1 MKEATFIVRLLY
13 SNFPEVDFINEEN
26 NEDGSISLIFDA
38 SEANRQML
46 EDFLSSEGLDFS
58 IDEPYLT
65 IIGADDED
73 LEEGL
78 EEEDSKT
85 LTEGIFDF
93 DINTY
98 QTSSPL
104 RGANLRL
111 YDRNSYSSFTGYEG
125 QYIQNA
131 VDQLKAKFPDADS
144 WVNNISDD
152 YIYHIYKAREKNG
165 SLWWDKPGINI
176 EAIKEPEK
184 FVKYFTVACA
194 LPALGFIRKAYNS
207 DWWATAQQLG
217 IILYGTP
224 ILKAIKDR
232 LPDIIK
238 TQEEKE
244 KKKADRKAAKEQAK
258 LSSTTASAAASS
270 PVKKG
275 SFSGTW
281 ISDDNVK
288 DVLLNSGI
296 DIYCGNYDISADIGR
311 RFGVGAPSALMTQ
324 EVTFNKGKA
333 SEWKTTLQIKNP
345 DNTDLFVYS
354 GDGFRNLPSRQFIA
368 YVKRK
373 IKQLEDEAQAQPVDD
388 VEDVDTE
395 EDINDVQEG
404 LETSKLNE
412 ARREDL
418 AVLPVYVAV
427 KFYTSREN
435 KAVYLVDR
443 SGEDYEFY
451 YLSGDKGLMVDTS
464 FSLSGDELQELID
477 SREVRTNFFYLDHSR
492 SYDVGSISFSNDFS
506 LDKLDNA
513 LEVIKENR
521 SKQSKSKFLRW

>member
-26 NEDGSISLIFDA
+26 NGDGSISLIFDA

-46 EDFLSSEGLDFS
+46 EDFLSSEGLDFA

-65 IIGADDED
+65 IVGADDEG

-98 QTSSPL
+98 QTPSPL
-104 RGANLRL
+104 RRSNLRL
-111 YDRNSYSSFTGYEG
+111 YDRNYYNSFTGYDG
-125 QYIQNA
+125 SYIQNA
-131 VDQLKAKFPDADS
+131 IDQLKAKYPDADS

-165 SLWWDKPGINI
+165 RDWYDKPGINI
-176 EAIKEPEK
+176 EAITDPEK

-194 LPALGFIRKAYNS
+194 LPALGFIRKSQNTGA
-207 DWWATAQQLG
+207 WWQTANQLG

-224 ILKAIKDR
+224 VLKAIKDR

-244 KKKADRKAAKEQAK
+244 KKKAEKKAARDQAK
-258 LSSTTASAAASS
+258 LSSTTSAAAASS
-270 PVKKG
+270 PVKRG

-288 DVLLNSGI
+288 EVLLNSGI
-296 DIYCGNYDISADIGR
+296 DIYCGPYDTNSKLGNRYGIN
-311 RFGVGAPSALMTQ
+311 APSALMSQ

-345 DNTDLFVYS
+345 DNTDLFIYS
-354 GDGFRNLPSRQFIA
+354 GDGFRNLPSRQFVA

-373 IKQLEDEAQAQPVDD
+373 IKQLEDEAQAQPVDTSD
-388 VEDVDTE
+388 DVDAGDSE
-395 EDINDVQEG
+395 E
-404 LETSKLNE
+404 
-412 ARREDL
+412 
-418 AVLPVYVAV
+418 
-427 KFYTSREN
+427 
-435 KAVYLVDR
+435 
-443 SGEDYEFY
+443 
-451 YLSGDKGLMVDTS
+451 
-464 FSLSGDELQELID
+464 
-477 SREVRTNFFYLDHSR
+477 
-492 SYDVGSISFSNDFS
+492 
-506 LDKLDNA
+506 
-513 LEVIKENR
+513 
-521 SKQSKSKFLRW
+521 

>member
-26 NEDGSISLIFDA
+26 NGDGSISLIFDA

-46 EDFLSSEGLDFS
+46 EDFLSSEGLDFA

-65 IIGADDED
+65 IVGADDED
-73 LEEGL
+73 LDEGL
-78 EEEDSKT
+78 ETEDSKT

-98 QTSSPL
+98 QTASPL

-111 YDRNSYSSFTGYEG
+111 YDRGNYYNFTGYDG

-165 SLWWDKPGINI
+165 SQWWDKPGINI

-194 LPALGFIRKAYNS
+194 LPALGFIRKSYNS

-232 LPDIIK
+232 LPDVIK

-244 KKKADRKAAKEQAK
+244 KKKAEKKAAREQAK

-296 DIYCGNYDISADIGR
+296 DIYCGNYDTNSKLGNR
-311 RFGVGAPSALMTQ
+311 RYGINSPNTIWTQ

-333 SEWKTTLQIKNP
+333 SEWKTTIQIKNP
-345 DNTDLFVYS
+345 DNTDLFIYS

-373 IKQLEDEAQAQPVDD
+373 IKQLEDEAQAQPVDNA
-388 VEDVDTE
+388 EDVDAGDSE
-395 EDINDVQEG
+395 E
-404 LETSKLNE
+404 
-412 ARREDL
+412 
-418 AVLPVYVAV
+418 
-427 KFYTSREN
+427 
-435 KAVYLVDR
+435 
-443 SGEDYEFY
+443 
-451 YLSGDKGLMVDTS
+451 
-464 FSLSGDELQELID
+464 
-477 SREVRTNFFYLDHSR
+477 
-492 SYDVGSISFSNDFS
+492 
-506 LDKLDNA
+506 
-513 LEVIKENR
+513 
-521 SKQSKSKFLRW
+521 